1 VSVRLFGQLKISLLD
16 LDFLGGVGGA
26 VGAVGGAVF
35 VVGANTHTHTRTP
48 AITML

>member
-16 LDFLGGVGGA
+16 LDFLGGVGG
-26 VGAVGGAVF
+26 VGGAVF

-48 AITML
+48 AITKL